1 MTGPALAD
9 SEDTKDRIDAYEQ
22 DLAALDARLD
32 QLAADW
38 NATEAE
44 LAGIRDDERALELRI
59 SRTRSRL
66 DQIQRRLEER
76 AREIFIDGP
85 GGTLE
90 MILSS
95 ASFDEF
101 SDRIEFVGS
110 IAEADEDLMLEARV
124 LGEQLR
130 RDEQDL
136 DLVERRKADQLKRL
150 GDQRDEID
158 ARFADVQR
166 TIDRLEDLY
175 AEQRKEE
182 RQAARAPPIVTGG
195 SGGGSPLSGS
205 IIRVCPV
212 AGPNSFIDSF
222 GYPRSGGRTHEGI
235 DMIAPYGTPVVAAH
249 DGVVTRS
256 SNSLGGITA
265 KVQASNGYIT
275 YYAHMSR
282 YSDATG
288 SVKAGTVI
296 GYVGS
301 TGNAGST
308 NHLHFG
314 LYTPGWVAVNP
325 YQALVAVC

>member
-1 MTGPALAD
+1 VTGPALAD

>member
-1 MTGPALAD
+1 MAGPALAD

-38 NATEAE
+38 NETEAE
-44 LAGIRDDERALELRI
+44 LAGIRDEEQALELRI
-59 SRTRSRL
+59 TRTRGRL
-66 DQIQRRLEER
+66 EQIHRRLEER

-136 DLVERRKADQLKRL
+136 DEVERRKADQLERL
-150 GDQRDEID
+150 GEQRDQID
-158 ARFADVQR
+158 ARFAEVQR

-182 RQAARAPPIVTGG
+182 RQAAQAPPIVTGG
-195 SGGGSPLSGS
+195 SGGGSPLPGS
-205 IIRVCPV
+205 LIRVCPV
-212 AGPNSFIDSF
+212 AGPNSFVDSF

-235 DMIAPYGTPVVAAH
+235 DLIAPYGTPVVAAH
-249 DGVVTRS
+249 DGVVSRS

-275 YYAHMSR
+275 YYAHMSG

-288 SVKAGTVI
+288 SVRAGTVI

-314 LYTPGWVAVNP
+314 LYAPGWVAVNP